1 MSVVGAVFVEGWWL
15 AFPDIKSAC
24 LAAALGEIFATMEEK
39 YGKCRTSDGRPQT
52 ISFQDV
58 ERSGLRGNFWR
69 FVILRCCFK
78 GELENRVV
86 VLPSLWS
93 VQFHR
98 NQAAAFCQISDHSG
112 ETI

>member
-78 GELENRVV
+78 ERTGKSGCSFAFFMVRPVPQESSSSL
-86 VLPSLWS
+86 LP
-93 VQFHR
+93 
-98 NQAAAFCQISDHSG
+98 NQ
-112 ETI
+112 